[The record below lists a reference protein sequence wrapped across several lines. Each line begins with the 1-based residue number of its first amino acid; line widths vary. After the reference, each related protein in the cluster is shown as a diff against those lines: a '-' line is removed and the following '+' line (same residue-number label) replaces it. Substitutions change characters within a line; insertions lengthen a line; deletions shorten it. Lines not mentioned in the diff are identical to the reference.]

1 MAANGRPG
9 RWLGE
14 RRRVT
19 AWRILRSGDLAGLVR
34 RTVAFLGRL
43 GHRPTP
49 VDYDGWRR
57 QWVEVD
63 EAARARVD
71 ELVAALPRRP
81 SFTVLV
87 PVDGAD
93 EALIAA
99 TVGSVADQRYPN
111 WVLCLT
117 GTDSPDPTVA
127 DLMAEVGDKRVRFT
141 GPSPTPSGEWVTR
154 LLPGDLVH
162 EVALFAV
169 ADAVNRNPSAAL
181 VYTDHDHVGP
191 DGRFV
196 DPHMKPD
203 LNLDLLAAMDYL
215 KVLTVYRADLW
226 ATHATM
232 STGAHDL
239 AVRATARL
247 GDGQVE
253 HVPHVLA
260 SLRVS
265 DDGSHLVPS
274 TLRVAYPLPDPPP
287 RVSVLIPTR
296 DRGRMLERCLLSLR
310 DKTDYPNV
318 ELVIVDHETTEARAR
333 TILDGLAG
341 KANTQV
347 VTFSGPFNFAAMTN
361 RAAEAATGE
370 VLVFLNNDTEVI
382 NPSWLNELV
391 AQVCR
396 LEVGVAGALLLFG
409 DGTIQHAGVHPG
421 VNGLMGHGHKH
432 LPRNHPGYFGRLLVA
447 HEVAA
452 VTGACLAIQAATF
465 ESLGGL
471 DEEHLAVAYNDVDL
485 CLKARQAG
493 LRVLF
498 TPHACLVHHESVSR
512 GADDDPAH
520 NDRLA
525 RELSIMQERWG
536 DLLHLDPGYS
546 PNLSLDGGGF
556 ELAEIPRDL
565 PTWRR

>member
-265 DDGSHLVPS
+265 SEEQG
-274 TLRVAYPLPDPPP
+274 RVAGLASACPSLGFVLGPLVGTSLYAVDHRFPYMLVVALMMATIVALISGRGYAMDTLLGVMAHSALAFGLVGGHRVEQSVLGVAKLAVKVELCLEVVDMTFLVRQQFLEEIHRDVILLFTADFARQLWQRLALYGDLSRQWRPDP
-287 RVSVLIPTR
+287 
-296 DRGRMLERCLLSLR
+296 
-310 DKTDYPNV
+310 
-318 ELVIVDHETTEARAR
+318 
-333 TILDGLAG
+333 
-341 KANTQV
+341 
-347 VTFSGPFNFAAMTN
+347 
-361 RAAEAATGE
+361 
-370 VLVFLNNDTEVI
+370 
-382 NPSWLNELV
+382 
-391 AQVCR
+391 
-396 LEVGVAGALLLFG
+396 
-409 DGTIQHAGVHPG
+409 
-421 VNGLMGHGHKH
+421 
-432 LPRNHPGYFGRLLVA
+432 
-447 HEVAA
+447 
-452 VTGACLAIQAATF
+452 
-465 ESLGGL
+465 
-471 DEEHLAVAYNDVDL
+471 
-485 CLKARQAG
+485 
-493 LRVLF
+493 
-498 TPHACLVHHESVSR
+498 
-512 GADDDPAH
+512 
-520 NDRLA
+520 
-525 RELSIMQERWG
+525 
-536 DLLHLDPGYS
+536 
-546 PNLSLDGGGF
+546 
-556 ELAEIPRDL
+556 
-565 PTWRR
+565 